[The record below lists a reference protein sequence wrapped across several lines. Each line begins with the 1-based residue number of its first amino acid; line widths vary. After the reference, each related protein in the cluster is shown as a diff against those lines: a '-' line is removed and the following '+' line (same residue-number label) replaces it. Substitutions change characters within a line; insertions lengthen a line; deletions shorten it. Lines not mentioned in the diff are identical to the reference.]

1 MDARPDDL
9 YGESL
14 RADIPRLEIKTLSI
28 EKILSPSCFSRMP
41 LTLSAPQ
48 SEKPDRGDALN
59 HVIQIQTDP
68 QVRLIVEANEAI
80 ILMINSFVDFFIQY
94 YCIGYTRELNPL
106 ILRLKEIIFNST
118 TNESESF
125 TASGYNELLHT
136 ILSKLLSVQMHQW
149 VVESS
154 DSEVY
159 FFPKNVGR
167 QLLNDGPDV
176 VPVAY
181 TDSGAD
187 AVDEHAVLIESRFIA
202 SKTRL
207 KNLTQ
212 VFLPNATQELH
223 RKQLQKEVDAINL
236 YLDDKLFII
245 STTSKFQKFEI
256 FYLLFLSYHVLS
268 MSGIFFDI
276 QIQDLDEILHQE
288 IARGKPNSFI
298 LEFLPYDESKDVESR
313 TVINIIKSQLLT
325 FFFNKNDIYFMPALR
340 ELQLKART
348 TMPALERLLR
358 GAADTGGSKRVNN
371 KSRKNKYKRKY
382 NHKYKKS
389 RKNKRHR
396 RKRTQSNQNKMF

>member
-1 MDARPDDL
+1 MEAQPDNS

-14 RADIPRLEIKTLSI
+14 RADIPRLEIKNLNIKYSM
-28 EKILSPSCFSRMP
+28 SPSCFSRMP

-48 SEKPDRGDALN
+48 SEEPDRGDALN
-59 HVIQIQTDP
+59 HVIQTDP

-106 ILRLKEIIFNST
+106 ILILKEIIFNST

-125 TASGYNELLHT
+125 TASGYDELLHT
-136 ILSKLLSVQMHQW
+136 ILSTNVKMHQW

-154 DSEVY
+154 DSELY

-167 QLLNDGPDV
+167 QLLYDDPDV

-181 TDSGAD
+181 TDLGAD

-202 SKTRL
+202 SKKKL
-207 KNLTQ
+207 EKKLEDITQ
-212 VFLPNATQELH
+212 SFFPHATQEFH
-223 RKQLQKEVDAINL
+223 RKQLQEEADAIKL
-236 YLDDKLFII
+236 YLDDKLFTI

-268 MSGIFFDI
+268 MSGFFFYI
-276 QIQDLDEILHQE
+276 EIQDLDEILRQE

-298 LEFLPYDESKDVESR
+298 LEFLPYDESKVAESR
-313 TVINIIKSQLLT
+313 TVINIIKSQLST
-325 FFFNKNDIYFMPALR
+325 FFFNKNDKYFMPSLR
-340 ELQLKART
+340 GLQLRAG
-348 TMPALERLLR
+348 TMPALQRLIR
-358 GAADTGGSKRVNN
+358 RAADAGGSKRFNN
-371 KSRKNKYKRKY
+371 KSRKNKYKHKY
-382 NHKYKKS
+382 NYKYKKS

-396 RKRTQSNQNKMF
+396 RKRTQSTQNKMF

>member
-1 MDARPDDL
+1 
-9 YGESL
+9 
-14 RADIPRLEIKTLSI
+14 
-28 EKILSPSCFSRMP
+28 MP

-48 SEKPDRGDALN
+48 SEEPDRGDALN
-59 HVIQIQTDP
+59 HMIQTNP

-106 ILRLKEIIFNST
+106 ILILKEIIFNST

-125 TASGYNELLHT
+125 TASGYDELLDT
-136 ILSKLLSVQMHQW
+136 LSKSSVKMHQW
-149 VVESS
+149 VVESP

-167 QLLNDGPDV
+167 QYNPNPGYIIIL
-176 VPVAY
+176 
-181 TDSGAD
+181 
-187 AVDEHAVLIESRFIA
+187 
-202 SKTRL
+202 KKRL
-207 KNLTQ
+207 QDLTQ
-212 VFLPNATQELH
+212 DRPDCTALLTGATQGWH
-223 RKQLQKEVDAINL
+223 REQLQRDVDAINL
-236 YLDDKLFII
+236 YLDDKLFNI

-256 FYLLFLSYHVLS
+256 FYLFFLSYHVLS

-298 LEFLPYDESKDVESR
+298 LEFLPYDGSKNVESNK

-325 FFFNKNDIYFMPALR
+325 FFFKKNEIYFMPALR
-340 ELQLKART
+340 ELQLRAG
-348 TMPALERLLR
+348 TMPALQRLLR
-358 GAADTGGSKRVNN
+358 GEADAGGSKRVNN
-371 KSRKNKYKRKY
+371 KSRKNKYKHKY

-396 RKRTQSNQNKMF
+396 RKRTQSTQNKMF

>member
-1 MDARPDDL
+1 MDAQPNNS

-14 RADIPRLEIKTLSI
+14 RAHIPRLEIKNLKSSM
-28 EKILSPSCFSRMP
+28 SPSCFSPPLPP
-41 LTLSAPQ
+41 LTLSAQQ
-48 SEKPDRGDALN
+48 SEEPDRGDALN
-59 HVIQIQTDP
+59 TELKTHP
-68 QVRLIVEANEAI
+68 EFLLIVEANEAI

-106 ILRLKEIIFNST
+106 ILILKEIIFNST

-125 TASGYNELLHT
+125 MASGYDELLGT
-136 ILSKLLSVQMHQW
+136 IFYKLISVKMHIW
-149 VVESS
+149 VVESP

-167 QLLNDGPDV
+167 QFLYDPG
-176 VPVAY
+176 Y
-181 TDSGAD
+181 
-187 AVDEHAVLIESRFIA
+187 IEA

-207 KNLTQ
+207 QNLTQ
-212 VFLPNATQELH
+212 DRPDSTALLTGATQEFH
-223 RKQLQKEVDAINL
+223 RKQLQEEVDAINL

-268 MSGIFFDI
+268 MSGIFFNI
-276 QIQDLDEILHQE
+276 EIQDLDVILHQE

-298 LEFLPYDESKDVESR
+298 LEFLPYDESKVVESR

-325 FFFNKNDIYFMPALR
+325 FFFNKNDIYFMPSLR
-340 ELQLKART
+340 ELQLRAG
-348 TMPALERLLR
+348 TMPALQRLLR
-358 GAADTGGSKRVNN
+358 RAADAGGSKRVNN
-371 KSRKNKYKRKY
+371 KSRKNKYKHKY
-382 NHKYKKS
+382 NNKYKKS

>member
-1 MDARPDDL
+1 MEPYQV

-14 RADIPRLEIKTLSI
+14 RAHIPRLEIKNLNIKYSV
-28 EKILSPSCFSRMP
+28 SPSCFSRMP

-48 SEKPDRGDALN
+48 SEEPDRGDALN
-59 HVIQIQTDP
+59 HMIQTNP

-106 ILRLKEIIFNST
+106 ILILKEIIFNST

-125 TASGYNELLHT
+125 AASGYDELLDT
-136 ILSKLLSVQMHQW
+136 LSKSSVKMHQW
-149 VVESS
+149 VVESP

-167 QLLNDGPDV
+167 QYNPNPGYIINL
-176 VPVAY
+176 
-181 TDSGAD
+181 
-187 AVDEHAVLIESRFIA
+187 
-202 SKTRL
+202 KKRL
-207 KNLTQ
+207 QDLTQ
-212 VFLPNATQELH
+212 DRRDSTALLTGATQGWH
-223 RKQLQKEVDAINL
+223 RAQLQGEVDAINL

-245 STTSKFQKFEI
+245 SITSKFQKFEI
-256 FYLLFLSYHVLS
+256 FYLFFLSYHVLS

-298 LEFLPYDESKDVESR
+298 LEFLPYDGSKNVESNK

-325 FFFNKNDIYFMPALR
+325 FFFKKNEIYFMPALR
-340 ELQLKART
+340 ELQLRAG
-348 TMPALERLLR
+348 TMPALQRLLR
-358 GAADTGGSKRVNN
+358 GEADAGGSKRVNN
-371 KSRKNKYKRKY
+371 KSRKNKYKHKY

-396 RKRTQSNQNKMF
+396 RKRTQSTQNKMF

>member
-1 MDARPDDL
+1 MDAQPNIS

-14 RADIPRLEIKTLSI
+14 RAHIPRLEIKNLRVEYSM
-28 EKILSPSCFSRMP
+28 SPSCFSPPLPP

-48 SEKPDRGDALN
+48 SEEPDRGGVLN
-59 HVIQIQTDP
+59 HMIQTNP
-68 QVRLIVEANEAI
+68 QFQLIVEANEATI

-94 YCIGYTRELNPL
+94 YCISRYTRELNPL
-106 ILRLKEIIFNST
+106 ILILKEIIFNST

-125 TASGYNELLHT
+125 AASGYDELLGT
-136 ILSKLLSVQMHQW
+136 ILSKLLSVKIHQW
-149 VVESS
+149 VVESP
-154 DSEVY
+154 DSIY

-167 QLLNDGPDV
+167 QFLYDPG
-176 VPVAY
+176 Y
-181 TDSGAD
+181 
-187 AVDEHAVLIESRFIA
+187 IEA

-212 VFLPNATQELH
+212 FFLPEATQESH
-223 RKQLQKEVDAINL
+223 RKRLQEEVDAIKL

-268 MSGIFFDI
+268 MSGLFFNI
-276 QIQDLDEILHQE
+276 QIQDLDEILRQE

-298 LEFLPYDESKDVESR
+298 LEFLPYDDDESKDVESR

-325 FFFNKNDIYFMPALR
+325 FFFMKNEIYFMPSLR
-340 ELQLKART
+340 ELQLRART
-348 TMPALERLLR
+348 TMPELQRLLR
-358 GAADTGGSKRVNN
+358 GEADAGGSKRVNN
-371 KSRKNKYKRKY
+371 KSRKNKYKHKY

-396 RKRTQSNQNKMF
+396 RKRTQSTQNKMF